1 MPELT
6 AHSIATPPPL
16 PPSLFTSPPEDP
28 PAPPLPPGRRPPMP
42 PPMPPPED
50 DGDEPPPAIPP
61 VIDPQHFEDFPT
73 FRETFLLYVT
83 DPDANAALRGFGK
96 LLFDGILALWGD
108 WPDHPEGLF
117 RASLRAAIADLR
129 HVQGALLEWTGSS
142 RYDTPHEEYL
152 AGVGTE
158 VAHALGELVDRL
170 EGELGTWRG
179 GA

>member
-1 MPELT
+1 MPELVQECT
-6 AHSIATPPPL
+6 PAPAPPPL
-16 PPSLFTSPPEDP
+16 S
-28 PAPPLPPGRRPPMP
+28 PGRR

-61 VIDPQHFEDFPT
+61 VIAPQHFEDFPA

-83 DPDANAALRGFGK
+83 DPTANAALRGVGRF
-96 LLFDGILALWGD
+96 LFDGVLALWED

-117 RASLRAAIADLR
+117 RASLRAAVADLR
-129 HVQGALLEWTGSS
+129 HVQGALLEWTGEGFS
-142 RYDTPHEEYL
+142 YDTPHEAHL
-152 AGVGTE
+152 ASVGTE

-170 EGELGTWRG
+170 EGELGSWRG

>member
-6 AHSIATPPPL
+6 PHSIATPPPSRRRCHL
-16 PPSLFTSPPEDP
+16 PAGRS
-28 PAPPLPPGRRPPMP
+28 PAPPLPPGRR

-83 DPDANAALRGFGK
+83 DPAANAALRGFGK
-96 LLFDGILALWGD
+96 LLFDGILAVWGD

-129 HVQGALLEWTGSS
+129 HVQGALLEWTGESFS
-142 RYDTPHEEYL
+142 LR
-152 AGVGTE
+152 
-158 VAHALGELVDRL
+158 HAP
-170 EGELGTWRG
+170 
-179 GA
+179 